1 MLSQYTKVIY
11 LCCFNNHTG
20 YIKKLSWLKPPF
32 NSQLNHTFGFPFSCI
47 ICQAWE
53 SIISVRVTDLAVR
66 STQQPRYFSQCG
78 SNICSPDPNN
88 FKNDCRVPASPQTP
102 LLLGLVRKCIFVIW
116 GQWAL
121 GPKIWPPGPN
131 YPKYDCCGPDKSI
144 HTHIIGPVENIPG
157 TEAKMAI
164 KS

>member
-66 STQQPRYFSQCG
+66 STQQPRYFSQCTTERENLRAMLLQVG
-78 SNICSPDPNN
+78 YYLFHSLDRPCPCLLIIPPFN
-88 FKNDCRVPASPQTP
+88 FHIPKQT
-102 LLLGLVRKCIFVIW
+102 VTQHWII
-116 GQWAL
+116 
-121 GPKIWPPGPN
+121 N
-131 YPKYDCCGPDKSI
+131 
-144 HTHIIGPVENIPG
+144 HTRGHYL
-157 TEAKMAI
+157 
-164 KS
+164 